1 MAEYEL
7 NATAASILGFLDKQ
21 SMSGSELAA
30 QIEDVIGDFWNVTR
44 SQVYRELKLLADAG
58 FVSTL
63 RAGKREKQPYK
74 LTAAGR
80 KAFRAWIKEEPGPPI
95 MRVPLVLQ
103 TFFGDSVD
111 AAHTSRARAKL
122 RAYHAERL
130 LAYRGFESRVDK
142 TTSSYQALRLGI
154 QFQELMLRWID
165 GLPPPKPDA

>member
-21 SMSGSELAA
+21 SLSGSELAT
-30 QIEDVIGDFWNVTR
+30 QIESIIGDFWNVTR

-63 RAGKREKQPYK
+63 KAGKRDKQPYK

-80 KAFRAWIKEEPGPPI
+80 KAFRSWIAIEPGPPI
-95 MRVPLVLQ
+95 MRMPLVLQ
-103 TFFGDSVD
+103 TFFVEAVD
-111 AAHTSRARAKL
+111 AAKTKAARAKL

-130 LAYRGFESRVDK
+130 MLYRAYESQVDK
-142 TTSSYQALRLGI
+142 TTGSYQALRLGI
-154 QFQELMLRWID
+154 QFQELMMRWID
-165 GLPPPKPDA
+165 SLPTPRIQA

>member
-7 NATAASILGFLDKQ
+7 NATAASVLGFLDKQ

-58 FVSTL
+58 FVTTL

-74 LTAAGR
+74 ISAAGR
-80 KAFRAWIKEEPGPPI
+80 KAFRVWIAIEPGPPI
-95 MRVPLVLQ
+95 MRMPLVLQ
-103 TFFGDSVD
+103 TFFGEAVD
-111 AAHTSRARAKL
+111 AERTKLARTKL
-122 RAYHAERL
+122 RAYHHARL

-142 TTSSYQALRLGI
+142 TTSAYQALRLGI
-154 QFQELMLRWID
+154 QYQELMVRWID
-165 GLPPPKPDA
+165 SLPTPKDED